1 MNRVKEAIEM
11 LELLKNVSSIM
22 PDGIAMENNY
32 PIGKT
37 ITLEDVRM
45 DSFLF
50 VINNAI
56 DVLSEYDTTP
66 VRRVDEQPQRM
77 TYQHYKEK
85 RGE

>member
-11 LELLKNVSSIM
+11 LELLKKVSSVM

-32 PIGKT
+32 PVDRT

-56 DVLSEYDTTP
+56 DVLTEYDTTP
-66 VRRVDEQPQRM
+66 VRLVDEQVARM
-77 TYQHYKEK
+77 TYQRFKEM